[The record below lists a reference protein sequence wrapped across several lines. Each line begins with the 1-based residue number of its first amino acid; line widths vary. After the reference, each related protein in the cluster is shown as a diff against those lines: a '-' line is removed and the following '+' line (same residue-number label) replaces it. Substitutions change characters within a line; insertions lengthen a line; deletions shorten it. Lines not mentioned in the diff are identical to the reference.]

1 MRRGKSVFLI
11 GSIALLST
19 ILVAGLAGQGA
30 KADNLYRNLSLF
42 AEVMSLVNQSY
53 VDPVVDAELIEGAFQ
68 GVTDAIDE
76 YSYYIPPDAVALYE
90 QSRPAEGEGVG
101 LVVSKRLGYAY
112 IIAVVEGSPAAE
124 AGIRAG
130 DFIERIDG
138 ELTTDMP
145 VWRIDSGLRGRDP
158 VELTIVRSAL
168 DERETIVLE
177 RGDFEPAPPSLRY
190 EEGHAV
196 VRIPHFGP
204 GTARALAAIL
214 EDVREKGVDRLLI
227 DVRGNAEGVIED
239 AIAAAD
245 ALLASGVIATL
256 EGRRVEKRVWEAGP
270 EQSFDGEVVVLI
282 DNSTA
287 GGAEIFA
294 AAISRN
300 DRGRTVGIPTY
311 GRAIEQ
317 KFVLLPSGG
326 ALNITIA
333 HYMAP
338 DGSSISLRGL
348 RPDVQVNR
356 AALMLSE
363 QNGDPVDIILD
374 RGRALLR

>member
-1 MRRGKSVFLI
+1 MRRGKTLFLAF
-11 GSIALLST
+11 SIVLLST

-53 VDPVVDAELIEGAFQ
+53 VDPVVDTELIEGAFQ
-68 GVTDAIDE
+68 GITDAIDE
-76 YSYYIPPDAVALYE
+76 FSYYIPPASVALYE
-90 QSRPAEGEGVG
+90 QARETDGTGSG

-112 IIAVVEGSPAAE
+112 IISVVEGSPAAE

-145 VWRIDSGLRGRDP
+145 VWRIESGLRRTDP
-158 VELTIVRSAL
+158 VEVTIVRSAL
-168 DERETIVLE
+168 DEREQLTLE
-177 RGDFEPAPPSLRY
+177 RADFEPAPPSVRY
-190 EEGHAV
+190 EDGRAV

-204 GTARALAAIL
+204 GTANALAAIL
-214 EDVREKGVDRLLI
+214 DDVREKGVDLLLI
-227 DVRGNAEGVIED
+227 DVRGNAEGSMED

-245 ALLASGVIATL
+245 QLLASGIIATL

-270 EQSFDGEVVVLI
+270 GQSFDGELVVLI

-300 DRGRTVGIPTY
+300 ERGRTVGIPTY

-326 ALNITIA
+326 ALNITVA

-356 AALMLSE
+356 AALILSE
-363 QNGDPVDIILD
+363 QNGDSADLIMQ
-374 RGRALLR
+374 RGLALLR